1 MNNPGMDKDT
11 LFYKKHTIAC
21 GNKLLSIEDPVVMG
35 ILNVTPDSF
44 YDGGNYLSKES
55 LLKKAKQII
64 NEGAEILDIGGYSS
78 RPGAEDINQD
88 TEFERLTFALDI
100 IRENFPEQIISV
112 DTFRSS
118 IAEQVIEKY
127 KVNII
132 NDISGGESD
141 PEIID
146 VAASK
151 NVPYICMHMQGN
163 PQNMQEK
170 PTYSHVVK
178 DLLNYFTKKVY
189 EIRNKGVKDIIV
201 DPGFGFGK
209 TLDQNYQLLL
219 GLDVFEMLEVPVLV
233 GLSRKSMIYK
243 LLNTTPEEALT
254 GTTALNLIALQNG
267 ASILRVHDISETKQT
282 ISIYKKLLEESEK
295 SFNLLEKL

>member
-1 MNNPGMDKDT
+1 MDKDT
-11 LFYKKHTIAC
+11 LFYKKHTITC
-21 GNKLLSIEDPVVMG
+21 GNKLLSIKNPVVMG

-44 YDGGNYLSKES
+44 YDGGYYLSRES
-55 LLKKAKQII
+55 ILRKAKQII
-64 NEGAEILDIGGYSS
+64 SDGAEILDIGGYSS
-78 RPGAEDINQD
+78 RPGAKDIHPD
-88 TEFERLTFALDI
+88 KELERLSVALDV

-118 IAEQVIEKY
+118 IARQVIEEFH
-127 KVNII
+127 VNII

-163 PQNMQEK
+163 PQNMQEQ
-170 PTYSHVVK
+170 PSYSHVVK
-178 DLLNYFTKKVY
+178 DILEYFTDKVY
-189 EIRNKGVKDIIV
+189 KIRNKGVKDIII

-209 TLDQNYQLLL
+209 TLDHNYQLLL

-243 LLNTTPEEALT
+243 LLKTSPTEALT
-254 GTTALNLIALQNG
+254 GTTVLNLIALQKG
-267 ASILRVHDISETKQT
+267 ASILRVHDIVETKQT

-295 SFNLLEKL
+295 SFNLLDKL